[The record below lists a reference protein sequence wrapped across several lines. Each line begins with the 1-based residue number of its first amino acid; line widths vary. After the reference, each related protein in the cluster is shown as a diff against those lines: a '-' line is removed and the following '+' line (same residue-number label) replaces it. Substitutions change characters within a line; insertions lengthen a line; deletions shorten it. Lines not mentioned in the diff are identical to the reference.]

1 MIESATSARA
11 TCRGCNRKIP
21 KGELR
26 FGERQPNAFGE
37 GEMTLWFHLPCA
49 AFKRPEAFLEVAR
62 ASSEPTATGLI
73 PAAEE
78 GVSHRRL
85 PRVNGAERAPTGRA
99 RCRSCRELI
108 DAGTWRIA
116 LTFFEEFRFSPS
128 GFVHAACA
136 PSYFETEEILD
147 RVAHFSPD
155 LDRAELD
162 DLRRAIAATKE
173 LDVRSQGPTTGDR
186 TDERQVAEVKAKS

>member
-1 MIESATSARA
+1 MAHVIEPAASARA
-11 TCRGCNRKIP
+11 TCRGCNQKIE

-26 FGERQPNAFGE
+26 FGERQPNAFGD
-37 GEMTLWFHLPCA
+37 GEMTLWFHLACGA
-49 AFKRPEAFLEVAR
+49 YKRPEAFLEIAR
-62 ASSEPTATGLI
+62 LASEPAAAALI
-73 PAAEE
+73 PTAEA
-78 GVSHRRL
+78 GIAHRRL

-136 PSYFETEEILD
+136 SAYFETVEILA
-147 RVAHFSPD
+147 RVAHFSSS
-155 LDRAELD
+155 LTRAELD
-162 DLRRAIAATKE
+162 DLDRALHT
-173 LDVRSQGPTTGDR
+173 PR
-186 TDERQVAEVKAKS
+186 TA